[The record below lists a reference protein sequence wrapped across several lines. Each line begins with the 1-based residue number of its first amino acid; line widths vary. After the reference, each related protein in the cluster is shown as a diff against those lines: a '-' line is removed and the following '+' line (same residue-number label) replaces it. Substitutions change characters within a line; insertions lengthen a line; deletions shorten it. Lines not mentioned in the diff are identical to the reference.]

1 MPLLSS
7 LVFLGVIC
15 SRYCEQHHCRHRD
28 FSTSKTTALPPPPLL
43 LLRSDHRL
51 HHRKEISPICLSVKY
66 RLHRTFHAPPC
77 ATEVSASLARAFT
90 CRQYSPCAVTRLQ
103 LLPRACMRQ
112 GSSADVSP
120 RWRHLPRH
128 RHVIYWRHLPRHPLT
143 SSAMASANV
152 ICHGTYWRHRW
163 PDRWLWPLT
172 FPQGWLFQ
180 SKFFLPSFSRRFHF
194 CSLFLHIVSLNR

>member
-128 RHVIYWRHLPRHPLT
+128 RHLICWRHLLT
-143 SSAMASANV
+143 SS
-152 ICHGTYWRHRW
+152 
-163 PDRWLWPLT
+163 LT
-172 FPQGWLFQ
+172 RSLTLTTDFYRWLFQ
-180 SKFFLPSFSRRFHF
+180 SRFFLLSFSRRFHF
-194 CSLFLHIVSLNR
+194 CSLFLHIVSLNG